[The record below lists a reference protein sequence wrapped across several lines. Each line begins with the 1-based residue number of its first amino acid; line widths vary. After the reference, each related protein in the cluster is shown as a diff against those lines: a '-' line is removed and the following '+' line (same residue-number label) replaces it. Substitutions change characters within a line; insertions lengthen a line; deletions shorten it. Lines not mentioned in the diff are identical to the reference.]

1 VLEHAAKSERGLLI
15 FAAPTRAREAGR
27 RDAARRAQQFT
38 IFAAPTRARTRLGGA
53 MPTDLLGPPGWCS
66 GYVAGPSVGD
76 NDGTVL
82 LLKGCLARDIE
93 TSHAFRRTFWPV
105 ARTDTQG
112 YA

>member
-1 VLEHAAKSERGLLI
+1 
-15 FAAPTRAREAGR
+15 
-27 RDAARRAQQFT
+27 
-38 IFAAPTRARTRLGGA
+38 
-53 MPTDLLGPPGWCS
+53 MPTDLLDLLGPPGWCS